1 MTPVKTTQ
9 VEAIL
14 SGKSSAELKIKDY
27 TVIIRIIPLK
37 KGLKKIVKIL
47 LLSDITEYKMF
58 MEQLK
63 KLSITDELTSIAN
76 RRYFFETASRE
87 LARAR
92 RVNRP
97 FSIIIFDLDHFKNI
111 NDTYGH
117 LIGDDILKEIAQKV
131 VSQLRTLDIYARYG
145 GEEFIICLP
154 ETMPNDAV
162 IVAERIRNI
171 VEECKFKENDH
182 LITVTISLGIASLT
196 DTEEELEMIIKHADE
211 ALYQA
216 KQSGRNRAV
225 VYKKNEY
232 S

>member
-1 MTPVKTTQ
+1 
-9 VEAIL
+9 
-14 SGKSSAELKIKDY
+14 
-27 TVIIRIIPLK
+27 
-37 KGLKKIVKIL
+37 
-47 LLSDITEYKMF
+47 

-63 KLSITDELTSIAN
+63 ELSITDELTSIAN

-154 ETMPNDAV
+154 ETMAHDAV

-171 VEECKFKENDH
+171 VEECKFKDNDH

-196 DTEEELEMIIKHADE
+196 DIDEELEMIIKHADE

-216 KQSGRNRAV
+216 KQSGRNCVVFYRA
-225 VYKKNEY
+225 NGY